1 MRRAWILPLLLLSG
15 FSGLAYELLW
25 VRLLTLSL
33 GATTASFSIVLAV
46 FFGGLALGA
55 RWAGKRSVGA
65 KRPLAT
71 YAALEAMTG
80 VLGVALYPVLKH
92 LGGVV
97 ATVDPGSG
105 SGAMVVRVVVSAV
118 LLLPP
123 TFLMGATLPFISVG
137 TIERDDETG
146 PGTALIYGLNTLG
159 ACLGAFCVTFVMLPK
174 LGVFASTMITASVN
188 LTVAAIAFSL
198 SRRVGGDGAAAAPP
212 ADTEMP
218 VVPDQRRRLAV
229 IVAAGLGG
237 LVATGAQVVW
247 ARLFTISLRG
257 TSYGV
262 GSVLVAVLIGIAMGS
277 LIASAVSRRVKHVAS
292 AAVAFQLLFLIGLM
306 VFAASTP
313 FMNWVV
319 GTLANSGLVGT
330 GRHLA
335 ELVAVLAFLA
345 LPTVAAGAVLPSL
358 VAVAE
363 GSARNAGKT
372 LAELYSANT
381 FGCIIGSLATGFFL
395 LPGVGSSA
403 TLYLVFLILAA
414 TTVIFAVATCA
425 DRRPVVIAATL
436 VALAAAAVFP
446 QTDPRLLSPRNNSS
460 DYFSFLTAQRNTLAS
475 ITSYYEGDV
484 ATVTVTR
491 SAEGSGLSL
500 NGLGQGSRSA
510 VAPYIAHES
519 VLVGT
524 TPWLH
529 AKNQR
534 KGLVVGLGA
543 GGTVDVLLK
552 LGVERLEVAE
562 LERGVVDAVDEIW
575 GDASPLK
582 DSRVTLINND
592 ARHHL
597 LTASRRSPGG
607 YDLIT
612 SMPAHPWV
620 AAALFT
626 REFFELARENLA
638 EGGVFS
644 TWFGPAEMPDDAI
657 EGLFG
662 AFTAVFPHT
671 LTYWVPEAGAFYLV
685 GSRQPLTFDVAKA
698 ESLVNHPV
706 MAGRSREQARALFMA
721 SRVAAVTTPERP
733 ATARLISTDDNGL
746 IEFGAQRPRTSGVLA
761 SLTYLPVR
769 ALPASM
775 IVNAD
780 PTTFALEV
788 LENALGTRGGWLP
801 YGGADG
807 AAALRATSA
816 IDAGSSLHPYATFR
830 ATLAQGKRPE
840 AVTQAAA
847 ITDPVQAARAA
858 AFIAWTASDKETRVA
873 GLKPFSARPDVRAVL
888 ISLGEP
894 DDGARLEPPSLDADP
909 IGWLFVDPQA
919 LQGLD
924 GERRARVTRALAQR
938 VAGFDSP
945 ELARHAQ
952 RLFAAAGWAE
962 SAAWAGSLILDMERS
977 ASGVLV
983 KRALEAGTRERY
995 ADAVRLLLEAG
1006 RIAPLREPQVR
1017 ALLQAALRLND
1028 TAAIKTARDMLLMR
1042 GHEPVTVDGIEATLR
1057 AANEKEAAT
1066 RTPTPAQAPA
1076 P

>member
-1 MRRAWILPLLLLSG
+1 MRRVWILPLLLLSG

-65 KRPLAT
+65 RRPLAT
-71 YAALEAMTG
+71 YAALEALTG
-80 VLGVALYPVLKH
+80 VLGLALYPVLKH
-92 LGGVV
+92 LGVVV
-97 ATVDPGSG
+97 ATIDPGSG
-105 SGAMVVRVVVSAV
+105 GGAMLVRVVVSAV

-137 TIERDDETG
+137 TIERDDATG

-159 ACLGAFCVTFVMLPK
+159 ACLGAFFVTFVMLPR
-174 LGVFASTMITASVN
+174 LGIFASTMLTASVN
-188 LTVAAIAFSL
+188 LTVAAIAFGL
-198 SRRVGGDGAAAAPP
+198 SRRIGGDGAAAPAPE
-212 ADTEMP
+212 DTEAP
-218 VVPDQRRRLAV
+218 VVTDQRRRLAV
-229 IVAAGLGG
+229 IGAAGLGG

-262 GSVLVAVLIGIAMGS
+262 GSVLVAVLIGIAIGS
-277 LIASAVSRRVKHVAS
+277 LIASAVSRRVKHVAT
-292 AAVAFQLLFLIGLM
+292 AAVVFQLLFLIGLM
-306 VFAASTP
+306 LFAASTP
-313 FMNWVV
+313 LMNWVV
-319 GTLANSGLVGT
+319 GTLGNAGLVGT

-345 LPTVAAGAVLPSL
+345 LPTLAAGAVLPSL

-372 LAELYSANT
+372 LGELYSANT
-381 FGCIIGSLATGFFL
+381 LGCIVGSLLTGFIL
-395 LPGVGSSA
+395 LPGIGSSA
-403 TLYLVFLILAA
+403 TLYLVVLLLAA
-414 TTVIFAVATCA
+414 TTVVFAVATCA
-425 DRRPVVIAATL
+425 DRRPVVVAATL
-436 VALAAAAVFP
+436 VSLVAAAFFP
-446 QTDPRLLSPRNNSS
+446 QTDPRLLSPRTNAS
-460 DYFSFLTAQRNTLAS
+460 DYFSFLAAQRNALTT
-475 ITSYYEGDV
+475 ITSFYEGDV
-484 ATVTVTR
+484 ATVTVVK
-491 SAEGSGLSL
+491 SGDSIGLSL

-510 VAPYIAHES
+510 FAPSVAHES
-519 VLVGT
+519 ALVGT

-529 AKNQR
+529 ARHQR
-534 KGLVVGLGA
+534 RGLVVGLGA

-562 LERGVVDAVDEIW
+562 LERGVVDAVEEIW
-575 GDASPLK
+575 SDASPLK
-582 DSRVTLINND
+582 DPRVTLINND

-597 LTASRRSPGG
+597 LTASRRSPGS

-638 EGGVFS
+638 DGGVFS
-644 TWFGPAEMPDDAI
+644 TWFGPAEMPDESI

-662 AFTAVFPHT
+662 AFASVFPYT

-698 ESLVNHPV
+698 DSLIGHPV
-706 MAGRSREQARALFMA
+706 MAGRSRDQARALFMA
-721 SRVAAVTTPERP
+721 SRVTAVTTPERP

-775 IVNAD
+775 IVNTE
-780 PTTFALEV
+780 PTPFALEV

-807 AAALRATSA
+807 PAALRATSA
-816 IDAGSSLHPYATFR
+816 IEPASSLHSYAVFR

-840 AVTQAAA
+840 AVTLAAA
-847 ITDPVQAARAA
+847 ITEPVLAARARA
-858 AFIAWTASDKETRVA
+858 YLAWTDGDKAARVA
-873 GLKPFSARPDVRAVL
+873 GLAPHHARPDVRAML

-894 DDGARLEPPSLDADP
+894 DEPTPLGEPSTDDDP
-909 IGWLFVDPQA
+909 IGWLFVEPES
-919 LQGLD
+919 LRGLD
-924 GERRARVTRALAQR
+924 GEARARVSRTLTQR
-938 VAGFDSP
+938 VAAFESP
-945 ELARHAQ
+945 ELARRAQ
-952 RLFAAAGWAE
+952 RLFAAAGWTE
-962 SAAWAGSLILDMERS
+962 SAAWAASLVLDMERA

-983 KRALEAGTRERY
+983 KRALEAGAKERY
-995 ADAVRLLLEAG
+995 ADAVRLLLDAG

-1017 ALLQAALRLND
+1017 ALLQAALRLED
-1028 TAAIKTARDMLLMR
+1028 GAAIKAARDMLLMR
-1042 GHEPVTVDGIEATLR
+1042 GLEPATVDGIESTLR
-1057 AANEKEAAT
+1057 AANSKEGAA
-1066 RTPTPAQAPA
+1066 RSP
-1076 P
+1076 